1 MDRSHRIFLVT
12 GHVQCVGFRYST
24 RIRALDLGLTG
35 YAKNLNNGDVEVLA
49 IGNNTKIEELHT
61 WLHKGPDTANVD
73 RVEEQD
79 AAGIKID
86 DTNSKYFQVL

>member
-24 RIRALDLGLTG
+24 RIRAMDLDLTG
-35 YAKNLNNGDVEVLA
+35 YAKNLNNGDVEVLVV
-49 IGNNTKIEELHT
+49 GNSANIEKLHT
-61 WLHKGPDTANVD
+61 WLHKGPDTA
-73 RVEEQD
+73 RVERVAEQD

-86 DTNSKYFQVL
+86 DTNSRYFQVL

>member
-49 IGNNTKIEELHT
+49 IGNNTKIEELYT